1 MYIFLDK
8 PKTEEY
14 NIFNICHNKR
24 GKMSFIE
31 IEYRE
36 REKPFA
42 MTALQAHDYYEIY
55 CLIEGD
61 RQVFFENCMFTL
73 SGGSICVIP
82 PFKMHKMEGGQY
94 KRINIY
100 VSPDL
105 LDSDENSFLKEC
117 SERVAFMLGKERRE
131 LFFSLASS
139 FGKGEIDSA
148 VGDKELVALTRVLI
162 SILRSS
168 ELISIPTVTV
178 EQSSK
183 SDNSLILQI
192 IDYINTH
199 FTRNISLDELS
210 EQFFISKNSL
220 CKKFRAVMRC
230 SIAEYI
236 SGVRQAK
243 AKELLSGTDMSMD
256 EIAERCGYSSANY
269 FSLIF
274 KRNVGL
280 SPLNYRKKK

>member
-1 MYIFLDK
+1 MIDK
-8 PKTEEY
+8 YGTREY
-14 NIFNICHNKR
+14 NIVKNEKNKER
-24 GKMSFIE
+24 QMSFIE

-36 REKPFA
+36 RKKPFA

-55 CLIEGD
+55 CLVEGD

-73 SGGSICVIP
+73 PGGSVCVIP
-82 PFKMHKMEGGQY
+82 PFKMHKMEGGPY
-94 KRINIY
+94 KRINLY

-105 LDSDENSFLKEC
+105 LHSDENAFLNEC
-117 SERVAFMLGKERRE
+117 SECVAFTLEKEKRE
-131 LFFSLASS
+131 LFFSLAGG
-139 FGKGEIDSA
+139 FGNGEIAPLS
-148 VGDKELVALTRVLI
+148 GDKTLVALTRVLI

-183 SDNSLILQI
+183 NDNSLILQI
-192 IDYINTH
+192 IDYINAN
-199 FTRNISLDELS
+199 FERNISLDELS
-210 EQFFISKNSL
+210 ERFFISKNSL
-220 CKKFRAVMRC
+220 CKKFRTVMRC
-230 SIAEYI
+230 SVSEYI
-236 SGVRQAK
+236 TGVRHAK

-274 KRNVGL
+274 KKKVGI